1 MDTLKE
7 GEISFKE
14 EEEAHAKG
22 CMIYLRYLK
31 ELMTMLIW
39 LICLVTIEFQL
50 HSMWLTLV
58 RTKPTIT
65 LQIRGSNLF
74 NKGRMMESP

>member
-39 LICLVTIEFQL
+39 LIC
-50 HSMWLTLV
+50 
-58 RTKPTIT
+58 
-65 LQIRGSNLF
+65 
-74 NKGRMMESP
+74 